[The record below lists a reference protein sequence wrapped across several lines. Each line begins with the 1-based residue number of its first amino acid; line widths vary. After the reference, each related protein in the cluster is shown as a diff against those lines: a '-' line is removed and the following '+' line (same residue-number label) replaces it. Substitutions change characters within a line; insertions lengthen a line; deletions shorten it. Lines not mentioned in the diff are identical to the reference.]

1 MKRRISAFYKD
12 ALCDWVAE
20 LECGHRRHMRHQ
32 PPWEDR
38 PWVMTPEGRRRWLGT
53 EVECRT
59 CEAEAGGNRPCQDPS
74 VGWLG

>member
-1 MKRRISAFYKD
+1 MWSD
-12 ALCDWVAE
+12 

-38 PWVMTPEGRRRWLGT
+38 PWVMTPEGRRRWLDT

-59 CEAEAGGNRPCQDPS
+59 CEAEAGGNRP
-74 VGWLG
+74 